1 MPRFFFHLRDHD
13 LLHEDDEGTNL
24 PSLYAALDEALRVR
38 SELLGELN
46 GRSEL
51 EFEIADD
58 VGRIVLR
65 IPIQERRPCSS
76 MLRGSTGCGSP
87 LIRTRQADSLT
98 VILGTGWGAW
108 TR

>member
-1 MPRFFFHLRDHD
+1 MPRFFFHLRDYD
-13 LLHEDDEGTNL
+13 LLHEDDEGTDL

-76 MLRGSTGCGSP
+76 MLRGVQVAAVHSSGRVR
-87 LIRTRQADSLT
+87 LIH
-98 VILGTGWGAW
+98 
-108 TR
+108 

>member
-24 PSLYAALDEALRVR
+24 PSLCAALDEALRVR

-58 VGRIVLR
+58 VGRTVLR
-65 IPIQERRPCSS
+65 IPIQERRPCW
-76 MLRGSTGCGSP
+76 TTP
-87 LIRTRQADSLT
+87 LGVRVEACRRSEQIRLFH
-98 VILGTGWGAW
+98 
-108 TR
+108 

>member
-46 GRSEL
+46 GRSNL

-58 VGRIVLR
+58 VGRTVLR
-65 IPIQERRPCSS
+65 IPIQERQPCWTNLGGMRVEACRPFEQ
-76 MLRGSTGCGSP
+76 
-87 LIRTRQADSLT
+87 IRFNH
-98 VILGTGWGAW
+98 
-108 TR
+108 